1 MTTNNGHASP
11 ATRTMT
17 DTPPARRTPRPPEKK
32 SGGGAVWFWLILFL
46 IVLGVVAALVLW
58 RDKSNQSKL
67 NSTTQDMAEP
77 TVLVVHPQKG
87 DPHITITL
95 PGTVNSLIESSV
107 YSQVSGY
114 VKRWYV
120 DIGGQVRSGQ
130 LLADIDTPVTDQQ
143 LLQAQESVKQ
153 AEANLNLAK
162 ITANRYNDLFGSH
175 AVSQQDLDNQNANV
189 KVQEANLSAAQAFV
203 GGIQKT
209 EAFKQVRAPFDGV
222 ITARRIDIGDYVT
235 ATGQTS
241 TTPSGN
247 GPAQTGTPNQELFSV
262 AQTRTLRVYVNVP
275 EYYASETVP
284 GITANLELASDPN
297 TTVTG
302 KLVRTADAIDPS
314 SLTLLT
320 EIDVDNSSG
329 KLLPGGYAQV
339 HFDIVTKH
347 PPLVI
352 PGNSLIFRAAGP
364 QVGVV
369 DDSGVVELRDI
380 KIGRDLGTKLEV
392 VDGIN
397 EDDAVIVNPSDS
409 LADKQKVRV
418 KQLDDSSDKKP

>member
-1 MTTNNGHASP
+1 MTTHNRHASP

-189 KVQEANLSAAQAFV
+189 KVQEANLSAAQAF
-203 GGIQKT
+203 
-209 EAFKQVRAPFDGV
+209 
-222 ITARRIDIGDYVT
+222 
-235 ATGQTS
+235 
-241 TTPSGN
+241 
-247 GPAQTGTPNQELFSV
+247 
-262 AQTRTLRVYVNVP
+262 
-275 EYYASETVP
+275 
-284 GITANLELASDPN
+284 
-297 TTVTG
+297 
-302 KLVRTADAIDPS
+302 
-314 SLTLLT
+314 
-320 EIDVDNSSG
+320 
-329 KLLPGGYAQV
+329 
-339 HFDIVTKH
+339 
-347 PPLVI
+347 
-352 PGNSLIFRAAGP
+352 
-364 QVGVV
+364 
-369 DDSGVVELRDI
+369 
-380 KIGRDLGTKLEV
+380 
-392 VDGIN
+392 
-397 EDDAVIVNPSDS
+397 
-409 LADKQKVRV
+409 
-418 KQLDDSSDKKP
+418 